1 MAEQFKKDDLEQI
14 KSLKKEVE
22 SIQNELHNLPMTF
35 DTVEG
40 CTPERWDK
48 HVITIRG
55 KNVKR
60 GIRLKAKLEI
70 TLDELEE
77 KLTEMEDWLDTLPD
91 SEIRTILRLKYRNGL
106 TNDKIGRELGYSKS
120 AISKKLTSFFRASE
134 VSPNSP
140 FCRANME
147 S

>member
-48 HVITIRG
+48 HVASMRRG
-55 KNVKR
+55 GV
-60 GIRLKAKLEI
+60 
-70 TLDELEE
+70 DEC
-77 KLTEMEDWLDTLPD
+77 TECAVHHDRPTAL
-91 SEIRTILRLKYRNGL
+91 
-106 TNDKIGRELGYSKS
+106 
-120 AISKKLTSFFRASE
+120 
-134 VSPNSP
+134 
-140 FCRANME
+140 
-147 S
+147 